1 MAIATRIGLKLLIT
15 CCESFTFTTSNQTN
29 HMKKI
34 IIIYGLIAGL
44 IVSAVMVAT
53 TSTYCNNPNA
63 NMTEGMI
70 YGFTAMIVA
79 FSMAFIGIRNYRN
92 KYNNGIISFGKAFQ
106 IGLLIVLVA
115 STMYMLAWEVE
126 YNFFFSDFGDKY
138 AVKMIQAAKA
148 KGASATELAA
158 TTTEMN
164 DFKVQYK
171 NPLYRIFMTYVE
183 ILPLGIVITL
193 ISAFILKKKKA
204 LK

>member
-1 MAIATRIGLKLLIT
+1 
-15 CCESFTFTTSNQTN
+15 
-29 HMKKI
+29 MKKI
-34 IIIYGLIAGL
+34 VIIYGLIAGL

-79 FSMAFIGIRNYRN
+79 FSMAFVGIRNFRN

-106 IGLLIVLVA
+106 IGMLIVLIG
-115 STMYMLAWEVE
+115 STMYVLAWEIE
-126 YNFFFSDFGDKY
+126 YNFFFPDFADKY
-138 AVKMIQAAKA
+138 AVKMMEAAKV
-148 KGASATELAA
+148 KGTSATELATAA
-158 TTTEMN
+158 TEAN

-193 ISAFILKKKKA
+193 ISALILKRKKV
-204 LK
+204 

>member
-1 MAIATRIGLKLLIT
+1 
-15 CCESFTFTTSNQTN
+15 
-29 HMKKI
+29 MKKI
-34 IIIYGLIAGL
+34 VIIYGLIAGL
-44 IVSAVMVAT
+44 IVSAVMVVT
-53 TSTYCNNPNA
+53 TSTYCNNPNE

-92 KYNNGIISFGKAFQ
+92 KYNDGIISFGKAFQ
-106 IGLLIVLVA
+106 IGMCIVLIA
-115 STMYMLAWEVE
+115 STIYMLAWEID
-126 YNFFFSDFGDKY
+126 YHFFFPDFSDKY
-138 AVKMIQAAKA
+138 AVKMIEAAKA
-148 KGASATELAA
+148 KGVTAAELAK

-204 LK
+204 